1 MNIIATL
8 NAFANLGAT
17 WVMWVLV
24 ALSVL
29 GLAVVIER
37 SIVYACSRDDLSRLQ
52 RQLHAALDSGEVEA
66 ARHKLDESPSYEA
79 RIAAA
84 ALGSTDAES
93 AGERV
98 AGATSLARLEME
110 KNLAFLG
117 TLGNNAPFVGLLGT
131 VIGIVR
137 AFHALN
143 ASTGQVS
150 AGLMAEIGEA
160 LTATAIG
167 LLVALPAVAFFNL
180 FQRLI
185 RVRLSRAEALCHE
198 IIAHLKTQDRSSPA

>member
-8 NAFANLGAT
+8 NSFANLGAT
-17 WVMWVLV
+17 WVMWLLV

-29 GLAVVIER
+29 GLAIVIER
-37 SIVYACSRDDLSRLQ
+37 SLVYVCSRDDLARLQ
-52 RQLHAALDSGEVEA
+52 RQLHAALDSGEVEV
-66 ARHKLDESPSYEA
+66 ARHRLQESPSYEA
-79 RIAAA
+79 RIASA

-93 AGERV
+93 ASERV

-110 KNLAFLG
+110 RNLAFLG

-137 AFHALN
+137 SFHALN
-143 ASTGQVS
+143 ANVGQVS

-198 IIAHLKTQDRSSPA
+198 IIAHLRTQDRPSAA

>member
-8 NAFANLGAT
+8 NSFANLGAT

-24 ALSVL
+24 ALSVV
-29 GLAVVIER
+29 GLAIVIER
-37 SIVYACSRDDLSRLQ
+37 SVVYACSRDDLPRLQ
-52 RQLHAALDSGEVEA
+52 RQLHAALDSGEVDV

-79 RIAAA
+79 RIASA
-84 ALGSTDAES
+84 ALGSTGADS
-93 AGERV
+93 AAERV
-98 AGATSLARLEME
+98 AGAASLARLEME
-110 KNLAFLG
+110 RNLAFLG
-117 TLGNNAPFVGLLGT
+117 TVGNNAPFVGLLGT

-143 ASTGQVS
+143 ANTGQVS

-180 FQRLI
+180 FQRVI

-198 IIAHLKTQDRSSPA
+198 IIAHLKTQDRPSPA

>member
-1 MNIIATL
+1 MNIIEGFKG
-8 NAFANLGAT
+8 FALLGAE
-17 WVMWVLV
+17 WVMWLLV

-29 GLAVVIER
+29 GLAIIIER
-37 SIVYACSRDDLSRLQ
+37 SIVYACSRDDLGRLQ

-79 RIAAA
+79 RIASA
-84 ALGSTDAES
+84 ALRSTDAES
-93 AGERV
+93 ASERV

-117 TLGNNAPFVGLLGT
+117 TVGNNAPFVGLLGT

-167 LLVALPAVAFFNL
+167 LLVALPAVAFFNF
-180 FQRLI
+180 FQRVI

-198 IIAHLKTQDRSSPA
+198 IIAHLKTQDRPSPA

>member
-1 MNIIATL
+1 MDIITSL
-8 NAFANLGAT
+8 NALADLGAT

-29 GLAVVIER
+29 GLAVVAER
-37 SIVYACSRDDLSRLQ
+37 AIVYVTSRDDISGLRSALASALEQDRL
-52 RQLHAALDSGEVEA
+52 DE
-66 ARHKLDESPSYEA
+66 ARHKLEESPSYEA

-84 ALGSTDAES
+84 VLRSTDAS
-93 AGERV
+93 GAVERM
-98 AGATSLARLEME
+98 AAATSLARLEME
-110 KNLAFLG
+110 RNLAFLG
-117 TLGNNAPFVGLLGT
+117 TVGNNAPFVGLLGT

-143 ASTGQVS
+143 ASTGQVT
-150 AGLMAEIGEA
+150 AGLMSEIGEA

-185 RVRLSRAEALCHE
+185 HARLCRAEALGNE
-198 IIAHLKTQDRSSPA
+198 ALAYLRSV

>member
-1 MNIIATL
+1 MDIIASL
-8 NAFANLGAT
+8 NALADLGAT

-29 GLAVVIER
+29 GLAVVAER
-37 SIVYACSRDDLSRLQ
+37 AIVYVTSRDDIARL
-52 RQLHAALDSGEVEA
+52 RLALTEALDHDRLEE
-66 ARHKLDESPSYEA
+66 ARHKLEESPSYEA

-84 ALGSTDAES
+84 ALKSRDAS
-93 AGERV
+93 GAMERM
-98 AGATSLARLEME
+98 AAATSLARLEME
-110 KNLAFLG
+110 RNLAFLG
-117 TLGNNAPFVGLLGT
+117 TIGNNAPFVGLLGT

-143 ASTGQVS
+143 ASTGQVT
-150 AGLMAEIGEA
+150 AGLMSEIGEA

-185 RVRLSRAEALCHE
+185 HARLCRAEALGNDVL
-198 IIAHLKTQDRSSPA
+198 AHLKSI